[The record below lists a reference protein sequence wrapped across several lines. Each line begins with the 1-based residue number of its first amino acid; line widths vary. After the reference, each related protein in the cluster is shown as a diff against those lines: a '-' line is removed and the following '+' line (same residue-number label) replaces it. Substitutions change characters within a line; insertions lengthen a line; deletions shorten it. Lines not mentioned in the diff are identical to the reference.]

1 MTLARCGHNPAPRPG
16 LAGPARVA
24 VFTDDPG
31 WHGARLAEAFGARG
45 WEAHNVSLQSCG
57 LDLAEGSSGVRI
69 PGFGALPDGAFV
81 RGVPGG
87 TLEEV
92 VFYLDVLHALR
103 RLGVL
108 VYNPAQA
115 IERSVDKGMT
125 SFLLHGAGIPTP
137 PSWVLRDPDAARAR
151 LGHELERGHELVLK
165 PLFGSQGDG
174 LARLR
179 ALSDLPDPAAC
190 NGIYYLQ
197 RFVCAGTAKAQDYRV
212 FVIGGRAMAAM
223 RRVADQGWI
232 SNVAQGAVCHP
243 TVLEPD
249 LRALAE
255 GAAGAL
261 EMAYA
266 GVDILRDA
274 SGRAWVIEVNGVPAW
289 KGLQQVCGLDIAEAL
304 VADFVRCHRG
314 EPRLE
319 AVG

>member
-1 MTLARCGHNPAPRPG
+1 
-16 LAGPARVA
+16 
-24 VFTDDPG
+24 
-31 WHGARLAEAFGARG
+31 
-45 WEAHNVSLQSCG
+45 
-57 LDLAEGSSGVRI
+57 VRI
-69 PGFGALPDGAFV
+69 PGFDALPDGAFV

-108 VYNPAQA
+108 VYNPAHA
-115 IERSVDKGMT
+115 VERSVDKGMT
-125 SFLLHGAGIPTP
+125 SFLLHEADIPTP
-137 PSWVLRDPDAARAR
+137 PSWVLRDPDAARER
-151 LGHELERGHELVLK
+151 LEHELGRGHELVLK
-165 PLFGSQGDG
+165 PLFGSQGVG

-179 ALSDLPDPAAC
+179 APGDLPEPAAC

-197 RFVCAGTAKAQDYRV
+197 RFVRAGTAKAQDYRV
-212 FVIGGRAMAAM
+212 FVIGGRAVAAM

-232 SNVAQGAVCHP
+232 SNVAQGAACHP
-243 TVLEPD
+243 APLEPD
-249 LRALAE
+249 LRELSE
-255 GAAGAL
+255 RAAAAL

-274 SGRAWVIEVNGVPAW
+274 SDRAWVIEVNGIPAW

-304 VADFVRCHRG
+304 VGDFIRCQRG

-319 AVG
+319 AGG